1 MNSGNGLDLFISISL
16 TYPELNAVRYDA
28 DHNII
33 SLEVAVQGEISAE
46 EEKSFL
52 HCINQS
58 LDLYH
63 RRKILSAEVSK
74 VYVRRLDEICLLH
87 FERDMGTMSEGEME
101 LVINLI
107 QDNYPNRIIFDR
119 GESITEEPFKHRVK
133 QNLLRSIS
141 KNEDKHHYLAF
152 RKKGRVLVFQ
162 K

>member
-33 SLEVAVQGEISAE
+33 GLEVAVQGEISAE
-46 EEKSFL
+46 EENSFL
-52 HCINQS
+52 HCINRS
-58 LDLYH
+58 LELYH
-63 RRKILSAEVSK
+63 CRQIISAAVAK
-74 VYVRRLDEICLLH
+74 VYVRSLKEISLLH

-107 QDNYPNRIIFDR
+107 QDSFPNRIIFDR

-141 KNEDKHHYLAF
+141 KNEDKHHFLAF